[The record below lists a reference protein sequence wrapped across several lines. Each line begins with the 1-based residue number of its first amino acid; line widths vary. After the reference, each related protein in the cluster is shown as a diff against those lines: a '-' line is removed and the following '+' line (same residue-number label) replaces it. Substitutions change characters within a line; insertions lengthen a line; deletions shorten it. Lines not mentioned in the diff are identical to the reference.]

1 MTSFFS
7 RPVAPTWTS
16 RCQNAAP
23 LLSSPA
29 PATASSVAHEICD
42 SPNAFDRPEIQRLIS
57 WEIVPCLH
65 RLPPSPVPSRSPSPD
80 PSLPE
85 QQPSEDILRE
95 EPPETRPE
103 LSSSD
108 TCPQMSTSWI
118 SFEEITH
125 TEATYPPEYTIPF
138 EFDTEA
144 FPQHAHLFPSSPNGT
159 WRNESFHALTH
170 PTAVDYAAL
179 YAKLCTLAEEATDE
193 FAARLNRAFEG
204 RDVPAIHDKVMQIF
218 PSVSMPDI
226 RDIEKAIDTGCD
238 WGEELFEQRG
248 RRRTRRWR

>member
-7 RPVAPTWTS
+7 RPVASTWTS
-16 RCQNAAP
+16 RCQNAAS
-23 LLSSPA
+23 LLSSSA
-29 PATASSVAHEICD
+29 PAIASSAAHELCK
-42 SPNAFDRPEIQRLIS
+42 SPNTFDCPEIQRLIS
-57 WEIVPCLH
+57 WEIVLCLH
-65 RLPPSPVPSRSPSPD
+65 RLPPSRVPSRSPSPD

-85 QQPSEDILRE
+85 RQSSQLNIHAESSV
-95 EPPETRPE
+95 TRPE

-108 TCPQMSTSWI
+108 SCPQMSTSWM
-118 SFEEITH
+118 SFEEISHTDATLPPEH
-125 TEATYPPEYTIPF
+125 TEPI

-144 FPQHAHLFPSSPNGT
+144 FPRHAHLFPSSPNGT
-159 WRNESFHALTH
+159 WRNESVHALTH

-179 YAKLCTLAEEATDE
+179 YAKLCALAEEATDE
-193 FAARLNRAFEG
+193 FAARVNRAFEG
-204 RDVPAIHDKVMQIF
+204 RDVPAMHDKVMQIF

-238 WGEELFEQRG
+238 WREELFEQRG